1 MGVKHWIL
9 ALFLALSSAAHAET
23 IHFLTEEYPPY
34 NFSGD
39 SGPSGAS
46 VEQVALMMKTLDLP
60 YEISILPWARAFALA
75 ENQPRHCIFTT
86 GHDAARHEK
95 FKWVE
100 PLLVDHMIMVRRKES
115 AVAPRSLQE
124 AKQFV
129 VGTQREDFSAAYL
142 KQNGFKKIDYAANI
156 ESTLKK
162 LVAGRID
169 LMMTSEKTF
178 ETMRAAGSPVEAA
191 LVLEGKQY
199 GIACHKDMPGETIA
213 LMQTELDRLIADGT
227 QDRIFRR
234 YGLRP
239 NRIEQAA
246 K

>member
-1 MGVKHWIL
+1 MKHWIL
-9 ALFLALSSAAHAET
+9 ALFLALSSAADAET

-34 NFSGD
+34 NFSGEN
-39 SGPSGAS
+39 GPSGAS
-46 VEQVALMMKTLDLP
+46 VDQVALIMNTLDLP
-60 YEISILPWARAFALA
+60 YEINILPWARAFALA
-75 ENQPRHCIFTT
+75 ENQPHHCVFTA
-86 GHDAARHEK
+86 GHDAARDGK

-100 PLLVDHMIMVRRKES
+100 PLLVDHMIMVRHKES
-115 AVAPRSLQE
+115 AVAPQSLQE

-129 VGTQREDFSAAYL
+129 IGTQREDFSAGYL
-142 KQNGFKKIDYAANI
+142 KERGFQRIDYAASLD
-156 ESTLKK
+156 STLKK
-162 LVAGRID
+162 LIAGRID

-178 ETMRAAGSPVEAA
+178 ESMRTDGKPIEAA

-199 GIACHKDMPGETIA
+199 GIACHKDMAGETIA
-213 LMQTELDRLIADGT
+213 RMQTELDRLIADGT
-227 QDRIFRR
+227 QDRIFER